1 MMELSPGAEIA
12 GYRIESVIGRGGM
25 AVVYR
30 AEDSRLGRKVALKL
44 LAPVLAQNQH
54 FQQRFIR
61 ESRLAAS
68 LDHPNIVPIY
78 EAGESEGHLFIA
90 MRYVHGSDLKVVL
103 AQDERISTARLLRLF
118 VQIGDALDAAHLLGL
133 VHRDVKPGNI
143 LVSSAMEHSGH
154 AHPDHVYLTD
164 FGLTKRTSSLSGSM
178 TETGHFLGT
187 VDYVS
192 PEQIQGG
199 PVSPATDTYA
209 LGCVLYESLT
219 GQLPFNRDD
228 DAAVLWAHLVEMP
241 PPVTAARP
249 DLPPAIDDVVNR
261 ALSKAPEDRYDACSE
276 MMRDLEQAL
285 AADTDLSGLHSASTR
300 SAARH
305 RRATGADSAA
315 PAVEGPAVPGQIER
329 MPPVPEDPDATA
341 AWVSH
346 PSLPPG
352 AIAPPRWPSGPE
364 AGTQQAFGVESLEAG
379 AEDEQERVAYD
390 EDGYD
395 GDAYDA
401 DGYEGDAYDADAYDR
416 DGYADDQNAGVEH
429 PHDDGSEDTSG
440 ALPEPIAR
448 RRPRWLLP
456 AAALAVLAVV
466 GAVAFYFVRSRPEPF
481 TTFSATSQESAVAFS
496 VSHPQTWVTVSGGN
510 DFVIA
515 PRAHEI
521 ATVFRGQGGWGSA
534 SSVVQSSP
542 DEAIGVYVTSGQT
555 PLTAGGTFLQ
565 DWLTGILQNSDV
577 TGLTSPTQA
586 TISGLPAYELE
597 GTLANRQP
605 RGSTLQAMFVVI
617 QSSKGSVLMTFFA
630 PPSRYGSER
639 PLFTTMLTSARVER

>member
-44 LAPVLAQNQH
+44 LAPALAQNQH

-90 MRYVHGSDLKVVL
+90 MRYVHGSDLKGVL

-143 LVSSAMEHSGH
+143 LVSSVMEHSGH

-249 DLPPAIDDVVNR
+249 DLPPAIDDVVAR
-261 ALSKAPEDRYDACSE
+261 AMSKAPEDRYDACSE

-315 PAVEGPAVPGQIER
+315 SAVEGPAPPGQIER
-329 MPPVPEDPDATA
+329 VPPLPEDPDATA

-352 AIAPPRWPSGPE
+352 AIAPPTWPSGPE
-364 AGTQQAFGVESLEAG
+364 AGIDKTPDDEWSEAG

-390 EDGYD
+390 SDEYEQ
-395 GDAYDA
+395 DA
-401 DGYEGDAYDADAYDR
+401 YEGDAY
-416 DGYADDQNAGVEH
+416 AGDESAAVWY
-429 PHDDGSEDTSG
+429 PDDDGSEDATG
-440 ALPEPIAR
+440 AGAERIAR
-448 RRPRWLLP
+448 RRPWWLLP
-456 AAALAVLAVV
+456 AAALAVLTLV
-466 GAVAFYFVRSRPEPF
+466 GVVAFYLVQSGRPEPM
-481 TTFSATSQESAVAFS
+481 TTYTATSQESAVPFS
-496 VSHPQTWVTVSGGN
+496 VSHPQTWATVSGGN

-521 ATVFRGQGGWGSA
+521 ATVFTGQGGWGSG
-534 SSVVQSSP
+534 SRVVESSP
-542 DEAIGVYVTSGQT
+542 DEAVGVYVTSGRT
-555 PLTAGGTFLQ
+555 PLATGGTFLQ
-565 DWLTGILQNSDV
+565 DWLVGILQNSDV
-577 TGLTSPTQA
+577 TNLTSPTQA

-597 GTLANRQP
+597 GALANRQP
-605 RGSTLQAMFVVI
+605 RGSTLHAMFVVI
-617 QSSKGSVLMTFFA
+617 QSSKGPVLMTFFA
-630 PPSRYGSER
+630 PQSRYDAER
-639 PLFTTMLTSARVER
+639 PLFATMLTSMRVDR